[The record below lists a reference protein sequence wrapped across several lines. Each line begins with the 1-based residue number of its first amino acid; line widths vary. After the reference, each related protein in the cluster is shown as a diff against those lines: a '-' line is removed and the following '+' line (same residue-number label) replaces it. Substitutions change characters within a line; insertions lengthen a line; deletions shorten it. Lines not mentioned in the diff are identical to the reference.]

1 MQSKYDYTEEPGTN
15 VPDYSLTYERSS
27 SPSPVNHTPATE
39 NEDDQELEASPSL
52 SSGQQKHEH
61 KNRGCFR
68 GWGLEIFSLFIAIS
82 AFISLITV
90 LKKADNLPIID
101 WIFLLSLNAVVSA
114 LSVTMRTLLAF
125 AIGSCLGQGKWAWF
139 KKRQGSLSR
148 FIAFDNASRGP
159 LGCVSLIMVL
169 ESRYWASLGAWVTLL
184 LLILD
189 PCVQSLIT
197 YKGQIDIMGQ
207 NDSRIPK
214 ATRLDVGQWSREHAS
229 AYGID
234 TENHFL
240 NTYHIFPDVGIATI
254 SVLGFVNT
262 STSQPSKP
270 PSVSCQTGNCT
281 WPIYSSLGVCSTC
294 FDISEHIT
302 KDKGFGMP
310 DVSVLS
316 PCHDSSV
323 TFAANYT
330 TYSVPYDSGRPL
342 LIQNTDGF
350 ANRSWC
356 LPRSRV
362 GLSAAFRPNETYSF
376 ANSTSLLASF
386 VVLQLPNNYWD
397 YQITIEDSMPKAT
410 ECALEYCGRV
420 YEAVVRNGDIAEST
434 ILESTS
440 AVIDSFQPTGEYSRE
455 LLDVFQRKYGNFV
468 SDMTLMAFTE
478 IGNGAPLL
486 ERNDLQMEIPI
497 TANVPEHVQRVFNIT
512 QTSIVTMMRTLAD
525 STTLESI
532 TYALSNSTN
541 VIATF
546 DNAAHLLSNRMREID
561 GSMAYGSSEQW
572 VTYTHVQ
579 WRFLALPIVVVVAGC
594 LFVIGTIL
602 DSTRLQLET
611 KKTDLLSTLITVVDP
626 ETRAFLRK
634 EKRGKDKD
642 EDKVLAKV
650 DKEEDGLV
658 LRFFK

>member
-1 MQSKYDYTEEPGTN
+1 MQNEYDYTEEPGTD
-15 VPDYSLTYERSS
+15 VPDYPSTYERSS
-27 SPSPVNHTPATE
+27 SPPAIE

-52 SSGQQKHEH
+52 SSDQQKHEH

-90 LKKADNLPIID
+90 LEKADNLPIIG
-101 WIFLLSLNAVVSA
+101 WTFPLSLNAVVSA

-125 AIGSCLGQGKWAWF
+125 AIGSCLGQGKWTWF

-159 LGCVSLIMVL
+159 LG
-169 ESRYWASLGAWVTLL
+169 Y
-184 LLILD
+184 

-197 YKGQIDIMGQ
+197 YKGQVDITGQ
-207 NDSRIPK
+207 NNSKIVK
-214 ATRLDVGQWSREHAS
+214 ATRLDVGKWSRETTAEI
-229 AYGID
+229 GFV
-234 TENHFL
+234 EEGFL
-240 NTYHIFPDVGIATI
+240 NNYHIYSDVGIATI

-281 WPIYSSLGVCSTC
+281 WPTYSSLGVCSTC

-323 TFAANYT
+323 VFVANYT

-342 LIQNTDGF
+342 LIQNTDGL
-350 ANRSWC
+350 ANQSAC

-362 GLSAAFRPNETYSF
+362 GLSAVFRPNETYRF

-386 VVLQLPNNYWD
+386 VVLELQTDYWD
-397 YQITIEDSMPKAT
+397 SKIAIEDSTPKAT
-410 ECALEYCGRV
+410 ECALEYCGRIHK
-420 YEAVVRNGDIAEST
+420 AVMRNGDIVEST

-440 AVIDSFQPTGEYSRE
+440 IAIDSFKPLGEYSQE
-455 LLDVFQRKYGNFV
+455 LIDVVQKEYGNSV
-468 SDMTLMAFTE
+468 SDITLKAFAETNNFPT
-478 IGNGAPLL
+478 IL
-486 ERNDLQMEIPI
+486 ERNDLQVEIPI
-497 TANVPEHVQRVFNIT
+497 TADVPEHVQRVFNIT

-532 TYALSNSTN
+532 AYALSNSTN
-541 VIATF
+541 VITSF

-572 VTYTHVQ
+572 VIYTHVQ
-579 WRFLALPIVVVVAGC
+579 WRFFALPIVVVVAGC

-602 DSTRLQLET
+602 DSTRLQIET

>member
-1 MQSKYDYTEEPGTN
+1 MQNKYDYTEEPGTN
-15 VPDYSLTYERSS
+15 VPDYPLTYERSS
-27 SPSPVNHTPATE
+27 SPSPVNHTPAIE
-39 NEDDQELEASPSL
+39 NEDDQELEVSPSL
-52 SSGQQKHEH
+52 SSDQQKREH

-90 LKKADNLPIID
+90 LEKADNLPIIG
-101 WIFLLSLNAVVSA
+101 WTFPLSLNAVVSA

-125 AIGSCLGQGKWAWF
+125 SIGSCLGQGKWTWF

-197 YKGQIDIMGQ
+197 YKGQVDITGQ
-207 NDSRIPK
+207 NNSRIVK
-214 ATRLDVGQWSREHAS
+214 ATRLDVGKWSRETMARIEFV
-229 AYGID
+229 G
-234 TENHFL
+234 EEFL
-240 NTYHIFPDVGIATI
+240 NNYHIYSDVGIATI

-281 WPIYSSLGVCSTC
+281 WPTYSSLGVCSAC
-294 FDISEHIT
+294 FDISEHII
-302 KDKGFGMP
+302 KEKGSGMP
-310 DVSVLS
+310 DISVFS
-316 PCHDSSV
+316 PCHDASYAFV
-323 TFAANYT
+323 TNYT
-330 TYSVPYDSGRPL
+330 TYSVPYNSGRPL
-342 LIQNTDGF
+342 LIQNTDGL
-350 ANRSWC
+350 ANQSQC

-362 GLSAAFRPNETYSF
+362 GLSAVFRPNETYRF

-386 VVLQLPNNYWD
+386 VVLELQTDYWD
-397 YQITIEDSMPKAT
+397 SKIVIEDSTPKAT
-410 ECALEYCGRV
+410 ECALEYCGRI
-420 YEAVVRNGDIAEST
+420 YEAVVRNGDIVEST

-440 AVIDSFQPTGEYSRE
+440 TAIDSFQPLGKYSQELIDVVQRE
-455 LLDVFQRKYGNFV
+455 YGNSV
-468 SDMTLMAFTE
+468 SDITLKAFAET
-478 IGNGAPLL
+478 NNFPTLL
-486 ERNDLQMEIPI
+486 ERNDLQVEIPI

-541 VIATF
+541 VTTSF

-572 VTYTHVQ
+572 VIYTHVQ
-579 WRFLALPIVVVVAGC
+579 WRFFALPIVVVVAGC